1 MQWTILGAGAVGSL
15 FATHLQRIGQQ
26 VNLLDT
32 RQPHRQQTK
41 PMLLE
46 QLDGS
51 ICMCELDC
59 IRYQDLAQI
68 GCLLV
73 TTKVW
78 QVTHALQPLVGILPE
93 SCPIVLLHNGMGTA
107 EWLTE
112 HFPHNPLLAGV
123 TSCGA
128 LKNDACHIKHTGF
141 GETWLGALNSAGA
154 QWQTLVSPLADAL
167 GHAAWSE
174 HIQERQ
180 WQKLVVNAVINP
192 LSAVY
197 DQQNG
202 VLLQHQ
208 DDIAELCLELQPLL
222 LQQGL
227 TKTASEWRELV
238 LQVVDRTA
246 QNYSSMQQD
255 LANRRRT
262 EIDYITGYLLQQ
274 AERSGLEL
282 PHHRALYLKV
292 KALESQFVTV

>member
-15 FATHLQRIGQQ
+15 FATHLQRSGQK

-32 RQPHRQQTK
+32 RQPHRQQAK

-51 ICMCELDC
+51 ICLCELDC
-59 IRYQDLAQI
+59 IGYQDLTQI

-78 QVTHALQPLVGILPE
+78 QVTNALQPLIGLLPE
-93 SCPIVLLHNGMGTA
+93 SYPIVLLHNGMGTA

-128 LKNDACHIKHTGF
+128 LKTDARHIKHTGF
-141 GETWLGALNSAGA
+141 GETWLGALNAAGE

-174 HIQERQ
+174 QIQERQ

-197 DQQNG
+197 NQPNG

-208 DDIAELCLELQPLL
+208 DDIAALCLELQPLL
-222 LQQGL
+222 LKQGL
-227 TKTASEWRELV
+227 TKTANEWRELV

-255 LANRRRT
+255 LANQRQT

-274 AERSGLEL
+274 AEQNGLEL
-282 PHHRALYLKV
+282 PRHRALYLKI

>member
-15 FATHLQRIGQQ
+15 LATHLQRSGQM
-26 VNLLDT
+26 VSLLDT
-32 RQPHRQQTK
+32 RQPHRHQAK

-59 IRYQDLAQI
+59 IGYQDLAQI

-78 QVTHALQPLVGILPE
+78 QVTTALQPLQGLLPA

-107 EWLTE
+107 EWLLE
-112 HFPHNPLLAGV
+112 HFPKNPLLAGV

-128 LKNDACHIKHTGF
+128 FKRDIHHIQHTGF
-141 GETWLGALNSAGA
+141 GETWLGALNEAGNA
-154 QWQTLVSPLADAL
+154 WHTLIAPLADAL

-174 HIQERQ
+174 RIEERQ

-192 LSAVY
+192 LSASY
-197 DQQNG
+197 NQQNG
-202 VLLQHQ
+202 ALLQHPLEV
-208 DDIAELCLELQPLL
+208 AALCDELQPLL
-222 LQQGL
+222 VHHGF
-227 TKTASEWRELV
+227 TKTAQAWCELV
-238 LQVVDRTA
+238 LQVAERTA

-255 LANRRRT
+255 LANQRQT
-262 EIDYITGYLLQQ
+262 EIDFITGYLLQQ
-274 AERSGLEL
+274 AEKIGLEL
-282 PHHRALYLKV
+282 PLHRALYLKI
-292 KALESQFVTV
+292 KALESPFVHE

>member
-15 FATHLQRIGQQ
+15 FATHLQRSGQK

-32 RQPHRQQTK
+32 RQPHRQQAK

-59 IRYQDLAQI
+59 IGYQDLAQI

-78 QVTHALQPLVGILPE
+78 QVTHALQPLIGLLPE

-128 LKNDACHIKHTGF
+128 LKTDASHIKHTGF
-141 GETWLGALNSAGA
+141 GETWLGALNAAGE

-192 LSAVY
+192 LTAVY
-197 DQQNG
+197 NQQSG
-202 VLLQHQ
+202 ILLQHQ
-208 DDIAELCLELQPLL
+208 DEIAALCLELRPLL

-227 TKTASEWRELV
+227 TNTANEWQELV

-246 QNYSSMQQD
+246 KNYSSMQQD
-255 LANRRRT
+255 IANRRRT

-274 AERSGLEL
+274 AEQNGLEL
-282 PHHRALYLKV
+282 PQHRALYLKI
-292 KALESQFVTV
+292 KALESQFVTA

>member
-15 FATHLQRIGQQ
+15 CATHLQRIGQI

-32 RQPHRQQTK
+32 RQTRRQQAR

-51 ICMCELDC
+51 ICMCELSC
-59 IRYQDLAQI
+59 IGYQDLPQI

-78 QVTHALQPLVGILPE
+78 QVTTALQPLIGLLPE

-107 EWLTE
+107 EWLVE
-112 HFPHNPLLAGV
+112 NFPHNPLLAGV

-128 LKNDACHIKHTGF
+128 LKTDACHIKHTGF
-141 GETWLGALNSAGA
+141 GETWLGALNSAGE
-154 QWQTLVSPLADAL
+154 QWQQLVPPLAEAL
-167 GHAAWSE
+167 GHAAWSD

-192 LSAVY
+192 LTAVY
-197 DQQNG
+197 NQQSG
-202 VLLQHQ
+202 ILLQHQ
-208 DDIAELCLELQPLL
+208 DEVAELCQELQPLL

-227 TKTASEWRELV
+227 TKTAGEWRDLV
-238 LQVVDRTA
+238 LQVVERTA

-255 LANRRRT
+255 LAHHRQT

-274 AERSGLEL
+274 AKQNGIEL
-282 PHHRALYLKV
+282 PLHRALSLKI
-292 KALESQFVTV
+292 KELESPFVTA